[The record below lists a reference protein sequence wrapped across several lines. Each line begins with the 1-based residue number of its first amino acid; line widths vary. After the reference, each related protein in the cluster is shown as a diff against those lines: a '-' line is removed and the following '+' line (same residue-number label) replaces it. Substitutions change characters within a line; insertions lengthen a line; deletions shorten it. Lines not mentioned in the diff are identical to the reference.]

1 MAIDEAA
8 AVVTGPDGQV
18 QSFGS
23 FLRKRKEASGL
34 PVTRIATAAGI
45 SRANFYLLEKDRQRP
60 TLPTL
65 VGLFTAMG
73 LETVLP
79 NEQTDRSEPD
89 GQDKKDGDGADLV
102 VLVGDDAYRV
112 EVRWSEQDRA
122 KSRDRYLSTTSA
134 GLGMLLDA
142 AGPALGAA
150 AATRLLEGGPG
161 LAAASRALGWRP
173 GTLAPAA
180 PYVLPAAAVGSA
192 LYATARRIAER
203 RAADR
208 AEAEAAPSP
217 EAVMAD
223 FKETAEAMSTEELEA
238 LLATMK
244 AMRAAHGDS
253 VDGTPGQVPTSEG
266 V

>member
-8 AVVTGPDGQV
+8 AVVTGPEGQV

-23 FLRKRKEASGL
+23 FLRERKEASGL
-34 PVTRIATAAGI
+34 PVTRIATSAGI

-73 LETVLP
+73 LETFLP
-79 NEQTDRSEPD
+79 NERADLFEQD
-89 GQDKKDGDGADLV
+89 GEGAGADLV
-102 VLVGDDAYRV
+102 VLVGEEAYRV
-112 EVRWSEQDRA
+112 EVRWSERDRA
-122 KSRDRYLSTTSA
+122 KSRERYLSTTSA
-134 GLGMLLDA
+134 GLGMLLDV

-150 AATRLLEGGPG
+150 AASRLLEGGPS
-161 LAAASRALGWRP
+161 LTAASRALGLRP
-173 GTLAPAA
+173 GTMGPAA

-192 LYATARRIAER
+192 LYATAKRIAER

-217 EAVMAD
+217 EMVMAD
-223 FKETAEAMSTEELEA
+223 FKETAEAMSVEELET

-244 AMRAAHGDS
+244 AMRSARRYSLD
-253 VDGTPGQVPTSEG
+253 DTPGQVPTSED